1 MKLKQLA
8 AGVAASTIMLA
19 AGAASAATLSLA
31 PGTGNALAYGSD
43 PYDTPCAGS
52 DVTTCYN
59 PSGPAGDLEE
69 DLTTFDGINATST
82 TPGLLLDEGTLI
94 EVTFLGKEAGA
105 QNYAFS
111 LGGTIS
117 NWDAIGSS
125 YITYVSA
132 GTLDFSF
139 SSNLGTVASND
150 GTFVG
155 DAAIGFSSIYDNGK
169 TVYAF
174 FDDSGANGDRDFD
187 DMVVRISVVP
197 LPAGGLLL
205 LTALG
210 GFAAARRKKK
220 AA

>member
-19 AGAASAATLSLA
+19 AGAASAATLSFQA
-31 PGTGNALAYGSD
+31 GAGTPVAWGSD
-43 PYDTPCAGS
+43 PYDSTCEAGI
-52 DVTTCYN
+52 TTCYN
-59 PSGPAGDLEE
+59 PNGTAASLTEDLLTFDAGDP
-69 DLTTFDGINATST
+69 G
-82 TPGLLLDEGTLI
+82 PGLLLNDGARLK
-94 EVTFLGKEAGA
+94 VTFLGKEAGA
-105 QNYAFS
+105 TNLAFS
-111 LGGTIS
+111 LGGSVS
-117 NWDAIGSS
+117 NGDAIGSS
-125 YITYVSA
+125 YVTTVGA
-132 GTLDFSF
+132 GILDFSF
-139 SSNLGTVASND
+139 SSSLGTLASND
-150 GTFVG
+150 GTYNG
-155 DAAIGFSSIYDNGK
+155 TAAMGFSQLYDNGK

-174 FDDSGANGDRDFD
+174 FDDSGAANDRDFD

>member
-1 MKLKQLA
+1 MKLKHLA
-8 AGVAASTIMLA
+8 AGAAASTIMFV

-69 DLTTFDGINATST
+69 DLTTFDGTNATST

-150 GTFVG
+150 GTVGG
-155 DAAIGFSSIYDNGK
+155 DAAIGFSSI
-169 TVYAF
+169 YAF